1 MELPRPLFS
10 VEDIS
15 QQGDTQTE
23 TLLENQK
30 TLLSLQ
36 VHHKPTVYL
45 LYSYSKANTAFQH
58 GYSVH
63 MAFLA
68 EVICQLIIWC
78 NHP

>member
-1 MELPRPLFS
+1 MELPGPPFS

-36 VHHKPTVYL
+36 VHIYQRFI
-45 LYSYSKANTAFQH
+45 YYTAI
-58 GYSVH
+58 
-63 MAFLA
+63 LKLT
-68 EVICQLIIWC
+68 QLF
-78 NHP
+78 N